1 MCPQEK
7 MIFVNTTTI
16 KYDDFIGHKEQLRI
30 APCRRCARI
39 GKAEVMERKY
49 TFDPSALCEMP
60 GAITSMQKRNCGDS
74 VVATVL

>member
-1 MCPQEK
+1 MKQEE

-39 GKAEVMERKY
+39 GKDELMEMKY
-49 TFDPSALCEMP
+49 TFDQYA
-60 GAITSMQKRNCGDS
+60 
-74 VVATVL
+74 